1 MKKLLLFVVV
11 ASAFSFAS
19 CKKDRTCTCTTV
31 NADGSPTTTQVITII
46 DAKKGD
52 AKKICIDKTEGT
64 GNDLET
70 TTCELK

>member
-31 NADGSPTTTQVITII
+31 HTDGSPTSTQVITII
-46 DAKKGD
+46 DSKKGD
-52 AKKICIDKTEGT
+52 AKKLCIDRTEGT
-64 GNDLET
+64 GTDTET